1 MYKVP
6 DRYEDVK
13 SIVPWLATVVVIVL
27 LSVFGRD
34 VQLFLIT
41 RIDSSYIAVTV
52 FSILFCFLFTLWRER
67 GKYHIKKRIFLIATV
82 LLMVGVG
89 AIQLRY
95 LMPAE
100 ALHFLVFSWLGWVSV
115 TVFGPLYAFVAVVSV
130 AVGDEILQYYLPDRI
145 GDIHDIVI
153 NLLSGFI
160 GILLRFRG

>member
-67 GKYHIKKRIFLIATV
+67 GKYHIKKRTFLIATV
-82 LLMVGVG
+82 LLMVGGG